1 MTFEPILQAAQEG
14 LALVFS
20 WPNICYP
27 IVGTLL
33 SMLCAVMPGLGGSA
47 LMALAIPFT
56 FDWEPLPVVLL
67 FGAFVGGATFMG
79 SVTAILFNIPGT
91 GANAATMFDGY
102 PMAQRGEAKTAL
114 ACSATAS
121 ALGSTFGIFVLV
133 LALPVLRE
141 FILAFGPPE
150 LLMLAVWGLAML
162 AALTSGA
169 VVKGLAMGAL
179 GLLLALI
186 GLNPQTAELRY
197 TFGSIYLRDGLNYI
211 PAFLGLFA
219 VAQAVELALGRKK
232 PSTDASRRETISGS
246 AMEGIRAV
254 FRNPGLLIRSSVIGT
269 IVGFVPGIG
278 GAVASF
284 IAYGHAARSN
294 RGGGPPFGEGNIRGV
309 LAPEAA
315 NDAKDG
321 GSLIPTLAFG
331 IPGNAATAVLLAV
344 FTIHG
349 ITPGRGM
356 LDDNLALVF
365 ALIWS
370 LFLSNWL
377 TSIAGLAMV
386 NPLSRLGE
394 VRGVLLAP
402 AVFVLAITGAYLQN
416 DRWADVAVALVL
428 GAFGFLLSRH
438 GWPRVPLVMGL
449 VLGGLFETNLL
460 LTIRLQ
466 QLGRV
471 QLWDRPIALALL
483 ALAAFSLVTA
493 IRGLGSSWGAAR
505 VQRKAAAPN
514 RRAAPFA
521 VTAALLAIAGTFA
534 YLTVELGPVAR
545 RVPSIVVTVLI
556 ALLVAQLVLDW
567 RSLRAREGA
576 AGGPE

>member
-20 WPNICYP
+20 WPNVCYP

-33 SMLCAVMPGLGGSA
+33 SMLVAVMPGLGGSA

-56 FDWEPLPVVLL
+56 FDWEPLPVLLL
-67 FGAFVGGATFMG
+67 FGSFVGGATFMG

-102 PMAQRGEAKTAL
+102 PMARRGEARTAL

-121 ALGSTFGIFVLV
+121 ALGSSFGIFALV

-162 AALTSGA
+162 AALTGGS

-197 TFGSIYLRDGLNYI
+197 TFGTLYLRDGLNFI
-211 PAFLGLFA
+211 PTFLGIFA
-219 VAQAVELALGRKK
+219 MAQAADLALGRR
-232 PSTDASRRETISGS
+232 PPLPHAPWREDKAGS
-246 AMEGIRAV
+246 AAEGVRAV
-254 FRNPGLLIRSSVIGT
+254 FRNPGLLLRSSLIGT
-269 IVGFVPGIG
+269 VVGFIPGIG

-284 IAYGHAARSN
+284 IAYGQAARS
-294 RGGGPPFGEGNIRGV
+294 GGGKGLPFGEGNIRGV

-344 FTIHG
+344 FAVHG
-349 ITPGRGM
+349 ITPGRAM
-356 LDDNLALVF
+356 LNDNLALVF

-370 LFLSNWL
+370 LFLSNLL
-377 TSIAGLAMV
+377 TSITGLAMV

-394 VRGVLLAP
+394 IRARLLAP
-402 AVFVLAITGAYLQN
+402 IVFVLAAAGAYLQN
-416 DRWADVAVALVL
+416 HSAADVTVALVF
-428 GAFGFLLSRH
+428 GALGFLMTRN

-449 VLGGLFETNLL
+449 VLGSLFETNLL
-460 LTIRLQ
+460 LTMRLQ

-471 QLWDRPIALALL
+471 ELWNRPLALALL
-483 ALAAFSLVTA
+483 ALAALSLMA
-493 IRGLGSSWGAAR
+493 AAR
-505 VQRKAAAPN
+505 GWSGA
-514 RRAAPFA
+514 RRASRAQREDGSPSRAGEGLAF
-521 VTAALLAIAGTFA
+521 TGLLLVIAGIFA
-534 YLTVELGPVAR
+534 FQTIGLGPVAR
-545 RVPSIVVTVLI
+545 LVPAIVGAML
-556 ALLVAQLVLDW
+556 AALVAAQFLLDW
-567 RSLRAREGA
+567 RSLRRAE
-576 AGGPE
+576 AGK

>member
-1 MTFEPILQAAQEG
+1 
-14 LALVFS
+14 
-20 WPNICYP
+20 
-27 IVGTLL
+27 
-33 SMLCAVMPGLGGSA
+33 
-47 LMALAIPFT
+47 
-56 FDWEPLPVVLL
+56 
-67 FGAFVGGATFMG
+67 
-79 SVTAILFNIPGT
+79 
-91 GANAATMFDGY
+91 
-102 PMAQRGEAKTAL
+102 
-114 ACSATAS
+114 
-121 ALGSTFGIFVLV
+121 
-133 LALPVLRE
+133 LR
-141 FILAFGPPE
+141 
-150 LLMLAVWGLAML
+150 
-162 AALTSGA
+162 
-169 VVKGLAMGAL
+169 
-179 GLLLALI
+179 
-186 GLNPQTAELRY
+186 
-197 TFGSIYLRDGLNYI
+197 
-211 PAFLGLFA
+211 
-219 VAQAVELALGRKK
+219 
-232 PSTDASRRETISGS
+232 RRQNISGS
-246 AMEGIRAV
+246 AAEGVRAV
-254 FRNPGLLIRSSVIGT
+254 FRNWGLLLRSSVIGT
-269 IVGFVPGIG
+269 VVGFIPGIG

-284 IAYGHAARSN
+284 IAYGHAARSK
-294 RGGGPPFGEGNIRGV
+294 RGGGPPFGEGNIRGI

-349 ITPGRGM
+349 ITPGRAM

-402 AVFVLAITGAYLQN
+402 VVFVLAMAGAYLQN
-416 DRWADVAVALVL
+416 DRWADVVVALVF
-428 GAFGFLLSRH
+428 GVFGFLLSLH

-483 ALAAFSLVTA
+483 ALAAFSLLTA
-493 IRGLGSSWGAAR
+493 VRGLGSSWGAAR
-505 VQRKAAAPN
+505 VQYKAEPPKRGGARLA
-514 RRAAPFA
+514 FTA
-521 VTAALLAIAGTFA
+521 VLLTIAGTFA

-545 RVPSIVVTVLI
+545 RVPAIVVSVLVV
-556 ALLVAQLVLDW
+556 LLAAQLVLEW
-567 RSLRAREGA
+567 RSPRTHRGA
-576 AGGPE
+576 AGDPE

>member
-1 MTFEPILQAAQEG
+1 MTLEPILQGAQAG

-27 IVGTLL
+27 IVGTVL
-33 SMLCAVMPGLGGSA
+33 SMMCAVMPGLGGSA

-67 FGAFVGGATFMG
+67 FGSFVGGATFMG

-114 ACSATAS
+114 ACSAAAS
-121 ALGSTFGIFVLV
+121 ALGSTFGILVLV
-133 LALPVLRE
+133 LALPAMRE

-150 LLMLAVWGLAML
+150 LLMLALWGLAML

-169 VVKGLAMGAL
+169 VLKGLAMGAL

-197 TFGSIYLRDGLNYI
+197 TFGSLYLRDGINYI

-219 VAQAVELALGRKK
+219 VAQAAELALRGKT
-232 PSTDASRRETISGS
+232 PDASSRRRENVGGS
-246 AMEGIRAV
+246 AAEGIRAV
-254 FRNPGLLIRSSVIGT
+254 FRHWGLLLRSSAIGT
-269 IVGFVPGIG
+269 VVGFIPGIG

-284 IAYGHAARSN
+284 IAYGHASRSD
-294 RGGGPPFGEGNIRGV
+294 RAGGPPYGEGNIRGV

-349 ITPGRGM
+349 ITPGRAM
-356 LDDNLALVF
+356 LNDELPLVF

-370 LFLSNWL
+370 LFFSNWM
-377 TSIAGLAMV
+377 TSIVGLSLV
-386 NPLSRLGE
+386 NPLSGLGE
-394 VRGVLLAP
+394 VRGILLAP
-402 AVFVLAITGAYLQN
+402 AVFALAMAGAYLQN
-416 DRWADVAVALVL
+416 NRWADVVVAL
-428 GAFGFLLSRH
+428 AFGFSGFLLSRS

-449 VLGGLFETNLL
+449 VLGSLFETNLL

-471 QLWDRPIALALL
+471 ELWDRPIALALL

-505 VQRKAAAPN
+505 LQREAGSS
-514 RRAAPFA
+514 RRAGERLACTA
-521 VTAALLAIAGTFA
+521 VLLIIAGTFA
-534 YLTVELGPVAR
+534 ALTVGLGPVAR
-545 RVPSIVVTVLI
+545 RVPAIVVT
-556 ALLVAQLVLDW
+556 ALLALLAAQLVFDW
-567 RSLRAREGA
+567 RSLRAHSGR
-576 AGGPE
+576 AGEQG